1 MSSEMIRGESVL
13 VVKSYDLFDRDVLD
27 CKGIYIKTDTS
38 SSKHLIFFPVNQE
51 WAEMS
56 DEFIERID
64 PGHIP
69 EDNENFIKNVATLQ
83 YSFET

>member
-1 MSSEMIRGESVL
+1 MSSEMVRGESVL
-13 VVKSYDLFDRDVLD
+13 VVKSYDLFGRDVLD
-27 CKGIYIKTDTS
+27 CKGIYIKTDVS
-38 SSKHLIFFPVNQE
+38 SNKHLIFFPVNQE

-56 DEFIERID
+56 DDFIERAN

-69 EDNENFIKNVATLQ
+69 EDNENFIKNVSTLQ